1 MSQFAGKYSFVSQD
15 NFEEWLKAASA
26 LSELSMKQNMSLN
39 MMHPQHIPQ
48 TQHMSQPPNMRNV
61 PNISQNQPS
70 QNS

>member
-1 MSQFAGKYSFVSQD
+1 
-15 NFEEWLKAASA
+15 
-26 LSELSMKQNMSLN
+26 
-39 MMHPQHIPQ
+39 MHPQHIPQ